1 MFLSISPLQRRIPRP
16 SRLSAACG
24 FLFVF
29 ALLLSTFASAQRRDF
44 PATYRITQISE
55 QDNSVEL
62 TLSLTVH
69 NYSGAAIEDC
79 GIVLKS
85 SDPFGTLIGT
95 FDLVKFFPSFKD
107 ISVSNRFTVP
117 RAEYERWMQGA
128 RPNLDILL
136 PDGEGGTVVD
146 SIDPR
151 PEPVRPEATNPES
164 AN

>member
-1 MFLSISPLQRRIPRP
+1 
-16 SRLSAACG
+16 
-24 FLFVF
+24 
-29 ALLLSTFASAQRRDF
+29 
-44 PATYRITQISE
+44 
-55 QDNSVEL
+55 
-62 TLSLTVH
+62 
-69 NYSGAAIEDC
+69 
-79 GIVLKS
+79 VLKS